1 MLKGSLKSSIT
12 KNAKHAKMLE
22 SVVVHLILII
32 AVLITV
38 YPVAWVIGVSFRDD
52 NSLGG
57 TKIFPDE
64 PTLKNYNTVTSEKY
78 DNGNSKFLV
87 WLMNSLITSI
97 GTTILGLVL
106 ATTAAYAYSRYDF
119 KLKKT
124 SMMSFLVVQMFP
136 GVIILVP
143 FYIMIATLGLMNSYI
158 GLILMY
164 SVTVL
169 PLCVWM
175 TKGFFDTIP
184 KDLEEAAYI
193 DGCSQFGAFWKII
206 LPLSKPALAVT
217 ALFAFM
223 SSWTEFILAYTF
235 MTSDEM
241 YTLAVGINQYVTPT
255 HTEWGSFAAMAV
267 LVSIPVVIMYIA
279 FQKYLISGLTAGGV
293 KG

>member
-1 MLKGSLKSSIT
+1 MPM
-12 KNAKHAKMLE
+12 KNAFKKGPQRAKTLE
-22 SVVVHLILII
+22 SLAVHAILII
-32 AVLITV
+32 SVLITV
-38 YPVAWVIGVSFRDD
+38 YPVAWVVGVSLKED
-52 NSLGG
+52 NSLSG
-57 TKIFPDE
+57 TKIFPDN
-64 PTLKNYNTVTSEKY
+64 PTMKNYNAVTSEKY

-87 WLMNSLITSI
+87 WLGNSLITSI
-97 GTTILGLVL
+97 GTTLLGLVL
-106 ATTAAYAYSRYDF
+106 ATTAAYAFSRYDF
-119 KLKKT
+119 KLKKP

-136 GVIILVP
+136 GAIILVP
-143 FYIMIATLGLMNSYI
+143 FYIMISTLGLMNSYA

-184 KDLEEAAYI
+184 RDLEEAAYI
-193 DGCSQFGAFWKII
+193 DGCSQFQAFWKII
-206 LPLSKPALAVT
+206 LPLAKPALAVT

-223 SSWTEFILAYTF
+223 SAWTEFILAYTF

-267 LVSIPVVIMYIA
+267 LVSVPVVIMYIA
-279 FQKYLISGLTAGGV
+279 FQKYLISGLTSGGV